1 MTETIANTPFGRLRG
16 TCDDGVHIFKGIRYG
31 TVQRRFQRATAPEP
45 WTGVRDAVAYGPVCP
60 QLPSFMLPRE
70 RAQSEDCLVLNVWTP
85 ELTGSRQHQRP
96 VMVWLHG
103 GGFRIGSGER
113 LTRGML
119 SRRNDVV
126 VVTLNHRID
135 VFGMLH
141 LADLCGPE
149 YADSGNLTLLD
160 LLQALQWVR
169 DNIESFGGDP
179 NNVTLFGESGGGR
192 KVSTLLA
199 MPTARPL
206 FRRAIVQSGAQL
218 EVASR
223 AGASRFAA
231 RVLSSLGLTPDQLHV
246 ASELPAERL
255 LEASR
260 TALSMSEADEG
271 VLPVVD
277 GQLVERHPFHPDAP
291 AISADVPLIIGTNRD
306 EMSFFLRA
314 EDWSLDDAGVAR
326 RVTQLVG
333 AEHAPEVLR
342 TFREL
347 YSDLMPA
354 RLLAKIQ
361 TARGYFLEACL
372 QAERK
377 AALAAAP
384 TYVYQFDF
392 ASSLRGGRLGAHHAL
407 EVPFVFDE
415 LDAAALVVGT
425 ITPAMREL
433 ATLMSST
440 WVQFARTGEPGHVA
454 LPKWSPYEATD
465 RATLLFDTAVRV
477 EHDPRARERE
487 LMQRIGPAAP
497 GYSPIV

>member
-1 MTETIANTPFGRLRG
+1 
-16 TCDDGVHIFKGIRYG
+16 
-31 TVQRRFQRATAPEP
+31 
-45 WTGVRDAVAYGPVCP
+45 
-60 QLPSFMLPRE
+60 
-70 RAQSEDCLVLNVWTP
+70 
-85 ELTGSRQHQRP
+85 
-96 VMVWLHG
+96 MVWLHG

-141 LADLCGPE
+141 LAELCGPE

-169 DNIESFGGDP
+169 ENIERFGGDP

-199 MPTARPL
+199 MPAARPL
-206 FRRAIVQSGAQL
+206 FRRGIVQSGAQL
-218 EVASR
+218 KVASC
-223 AGASRFAA
+223 AGASAFSA
-231 RVLSSLGLTPDQLHV
+231 RVLEHLDLGPGQRHRVSD
-246 ASELPAERL
+246 LPAERL
-255 LEASR
+255 LDASR
-260 TALSMSEADEG
+260 AVLSRETGEG

-277 GQLVERHPFHPDAP
+277 GRVLERHPFHPDAP

-314 EDWSLDDAGVAR
+314 EDWSLDEAGVAQ

-347 YSDLMPA
+347 YPESMPA
-354 RLLAKIQ
+354 SLLAKIQ
-361 TARGYFLEACL
+361 TARGYFLDAIL
-372 QAERK
+372 LAERK
-377 AALAAAP
+377 AALSAAP
-384 TYVYQFDF
+384 TYAYQFDF
-392 ASSLRGGRLGAHHAL
+392 ASTLRGGRLGAHHAL

-415 LDAAALVVGT
+415 LDAAALVVGS

-433 ATLMSST
+433 ATLMSTT
-440 WVQFARTGEPGHVA
+440 WVQFARTGDPNHAE
-454 LPKWSPYEATD
+454 LPAWQPYATQD
-465 RATLLFDTAVRV
+465 RTTLLFDTPLGFAQ
-477 EHDPRARERE
+477 DPRSRERE

-497 GYSPIV
+497 GQSPVV